1 MGEWATEDL
10 GFFVRIVT
18 QQIMPAASPNEIFA
32 HYSLPA
38 FDATGGPLAQ
48 EGRSIE
54 SGKFRLGQPAVLVSK
69 LNPRKMRVQTFESSG
84 GLRAVASTEFMV
96 YVPRV
101 DDLELHYLGHLLSS
115 NRFAQRLQAVATGT
129 TNSHVRAKPSETLR
143 WPVRVPPLDEQRR
156 IAEILDAIGE
166 TIQATERVIA
176 KRTAKLEGL
185 IEELAGRWTRTA
197 IAHLPL
203 GDMLDTRMDYRGRT
217 PRKLGMEWGGGEI
230 PALSANNVQMGE
242 IDFDRE
248 CYLGSDSLY
257 RRWMTHGHTERGDL
271 LITMEAPLGNIARV
285 PDGRRYILSQRVVLL
300 RFSSTSLLNDF
311 AYWYMRSE
319 SFQSELRRRSTGTTA
334 TGIRRAELERIEV
347 PLVDLQ
353 QQQAA
358 AAALSAQELV
368 LSGEQEVLR
377 KLREMRTGLAADLLS
392 GRVRTVV
399 A

>member
-1 MGEWATEDL
+1 MGRGRLHELVDQVNTKAHGRKLASSPYVGLEHIEPGARSLTSTAPSSVSESTNGVFEKGDVLFGKLRPNLRKAVQVDFGGYCSTDFLVLRPRAGVDARYAGHVVSSEAVFRHAERNSIGTGMPRTSWYAVSQARVWA
-10 GFFVRIVT
+10 
-18 QQIMPAASPNEIFA
+18 
-32 HYSLPA
+32 
-38 FDATGGPLAQ
+38 
-48 EGRSIE
+48 
-54 SGKFRLGQPAVLVSK
+54 
-69 LNPRKMRVQTFESSG
+69 
-84 GLRAVASTEFMV
+84 
-96 YVPRV
+96 
-101 DDLELHYLGHLLSS
+101 
-115 NRFAQRLQAVATGT
+115 
-129 TNSHVRAKPSETLR
+129 
-143 WPVRVPPLDEQRR
+143 PPLEEQRR
-156 IAEILDAIGE
+156 IAEILDTIDEAIH
-166 TIQATERVIA
+166 ATERVIA

-197 IAHLPL
+197 IAHLVL

-230 PALSANNVQMGE
+230 PALSANNVQMGK

-257 RRWMTHGHTERGDL
+257 RRWMTNGHTERGDL
-271 LITMEAPLGNIARV
+271 LITMEAPLGNVACV

-300 RFSSTSLLNDF
+300 RFSRTLLLNDF

-347 PLVDLQ
+347 PSVDLQ

-358 AAALSAQELV
+358 AAALSAQELA

-377 KLREMRTGLAADLLS
+377 KLQEMRTGLAADLLS
-392 GRVRTVV
+392 GRVRTVT

>member
-1 MGEWATEDL
+1 MSEWFRQQTLAGLAHFTNGYAFSPSDFTEVGL
-10 GFFVRIVT
+10 PVIRIKQLLDVHADVD
-18 QQIMPAASPNEIFA
+18 Q
-32 HYSLPA
+32 
-38 FDATGGPLAQ
+38 FDGQLDTRFLI
-48 EGRSIE
+48 RSGDIVMSW
-54 SGKFRLGQPAVLVSK
+54 SGTIAVVEWDRGDAW
-69 LNPRKMRVQTFESSG
+69 LNQHLF
-84 GLRAVASTEFMV
+84 
-96 YVPRV
+96 RV
-101 DDLELHYLGHLLSS
+101 DPVDGMSRNFLYHLL
-115 NRFAQRLQAVATGT
+115 RFAIDGLLSVAHGT
-129 TNSHVRAKPSETLR
+129 TMKHITRAGLSRLS
-143 WPVRVPPLDEQRR
+143 VGVPPLGEQRR
-156 IAEILDAIGE
+156 IAEILDTIDE
-166 TIQATERVIA
+166 TIQATERVVA

-185 IEELAGRWTRTA
+185 IEELGGRWTRAA

-203 GDMLDTRMDYRGRT
+203 GDMLDARMDYRGRT

-300 RFSSTSLLNDF
+300 RFSSTLLLNDF

-347 PLVDLQ
+347 PSLDLQ
-353 QQQAA
+353 QQEAA
-358 AAALSAQELV
+358 AAALSAQELA

-377 KLREMRTGLAADLLS
+377 KLHEMRTGLAADLLS
-392 GRVRTVV
+392 GRVRTV
-399 A
+399 AA